1 MELGPDEH
9 SELDSNDELSQNS
22 YDYDYDYSDDDIDY
36 KIEDKNITAAF
47 QRMCLDIDSVK
58 LVTGCG
64 EQKIHYLIP
73 STLFEI
79 DSDRLTA
86 LNINGLVSIWL
97 KYEQNLD
104 ELKVLKVNCLEKG
117 DENERY
123 HVVKWLE
130 NSLGKFVKT
139 LGGPI
144 FSRKRKLHEMSANI
158 LKTILDGIKD
168 IVLNC
173 HKYCL
178 VCNSPIE
185 NVGVYPTVCDI
196 DFCKFCYEEMGIGL
210 PLEHYIEHNSYVFD
224 LLVTLF
230 VASVHNCR
238 AELFYPS
245 HIHVNDKSF
254 VLLNGSPN
262 WYMMRK
268 VVSAIPPID

>member
-9 SELDSNDELSQNS
+9 SELDSNDELSQNI

-73 STLFEI
+73 STLFEME
-79 DSDRLTA
+79 SDRLTA

-123 HVVKWLE
+123 HVVARE
-130 NSLGKFVKT
+130 F
-139 LGGPI
+139 I
-144 FSRKRKLHEMSANI
+144 RQI
-158 LKTILDGIKD
+158 
-168 IVLNC
+168 C
-173 HKYCL
+173 
-178 VCNSPIE
+178 
-185 NVGVYPTVCDI
+185 
-196 DFCKFCYEEMGIGL
+196 
-210 PLEHYIEHNSYVFD
+210 
-224 LLVTLF
+224 
-230 VASVHNCR
+230 
-238 AELFYPS
+238 
-245 HIHVNDKSF
+245 
-254 VLLNGSPN
+254 
-262 WYMMRK
+262 
-268 VVSAIPPID
+268 